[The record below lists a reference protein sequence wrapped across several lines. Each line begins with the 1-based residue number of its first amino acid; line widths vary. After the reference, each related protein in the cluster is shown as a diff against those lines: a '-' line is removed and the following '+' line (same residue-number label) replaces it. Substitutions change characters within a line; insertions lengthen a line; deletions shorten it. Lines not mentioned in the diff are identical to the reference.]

1 MKTINILYFASLRE
15 QRGVSSESVQTE
27 CRTAL
32 ELWKTLSRDHK
43 LHMSLDILKVAANDE
58 YVDFNYSLC
67 EGDQIVFI
75 PPVAGG

>member
-1 MKTINILYFASLRE
+1 MKVIKILYFASLRE
-15 QRGVSSESVQTE
+15 QRGVSSESIQTE

-32 ELWKTLSRDHK
+32 DLWKAISQNHK
-43 LHMSLDILKVAANDE
+43 LTMDLDILKVAANDE
-58 YVDFNYSLC
+58 YVDFSYQIQ

>member
-1 MKTINILYFASLRE
+1 MKTIKILYFASLRE

-27 CRTAL
+27 CRTAY
-32 ELWKTLSRDHK
+32 ELWKSLSQDHN
-43 LHMSLDILKVAANDE
+43 LTMDLDILKVAANDE
-58 YVDFNYSLC
+58 YVDFNYTLR